1 MRGLG
6 AFELNTM
13 EISTDWAATG
23 NVAIIALTTAII
35 STASLSDKYTINVT
49 FFLSL
54 LQLHARGL
62 SLSIPVPCVLGCA

>member
-54 LQLHARGL
+54 L
-62 SLSIPVPCVLGCA
+62 